1 MGYLTRY
8 NEDLFQTKITTDAN
22 HKFNES
28 VTERSSYL
36 PPVFLSRIFSLILK
50 NARLRRLGISPLS

>member
-22 HKFNES
+22 HKFSES
-28 VTERSSYL
+28 VTDAL
-36 PPVFLSRIFSLILK
+36 PICLLSFCQEFSH
-50 NARLRRLGISPLS
+50 

>member
-28 VTERSSYL
+28 VTEAL
-36 PPVFLSRIFSLILK
+36 PICLLFFVKNFLIDLK
-50 NARLRRLGISPLS
+50 ERAA

>member
-28 VTERSSYL
+28 VTEAL
-36 PPVFLSRIFSLILK
+36 AICLLSFCQEFSH
-50 NARLRRLGISPLS
+50 